1 MKINGILTFALIMV
15 TTLLATGTACS
26 RKTVDP
32 TSGNSTS
39 TTMETNKKTPAPGAT
54 LTYYEYQ
61 LNTMRWPPNP
71 YVLEA
76 NEGGGATLFACGW
89 WKDRSFCDTVDVD
102 NEVLNRVAQ
111 LVLKHG
117 MLDYG
122 IYSPPAGD
130 RILDGYQWWQT
141 IRFSD
146 KTRNSARGNNASPG
160 SEGFNEVH
168 RYLDSIAAA
177 RGAQWKPYNRER

>member
-1 MKINGILTFALIMV
+1 MKRNGILTFALMMV
-15 TTLLATGTACS
+15 TMLLATSAACS
-26 RKTVDP
+26 RKTVGP
-32 TSGNSTS
+32 ASGGSTS
-39 TTMETNKKTPAPGAT
+39 TTMGTKKKTPAPGAT

-61 LNTMRWPPNP
+61 RSTMRWPPNH

-76 NEGGGATLFACGW
+76 KEGGGATLFACGW
-89 WKDRSFCDTVDVD
+89 WKSHSFCDTVEVGS
-102 NEVLNRVAQ
+102 EVLTRVAE

-122 IYSPPAGD
+122 TYSPPFGD
-130 RILDGYQWWQT
+130 RILDGYQWWQS

-146 KTRNSARGNNASPG
+146 KTRNYARGNNASPD

-168 RYLDSIAAA
+168 RYLDSIAVAA
-177 RGAQWKPYNRER
+177 GAQSKPYDRD